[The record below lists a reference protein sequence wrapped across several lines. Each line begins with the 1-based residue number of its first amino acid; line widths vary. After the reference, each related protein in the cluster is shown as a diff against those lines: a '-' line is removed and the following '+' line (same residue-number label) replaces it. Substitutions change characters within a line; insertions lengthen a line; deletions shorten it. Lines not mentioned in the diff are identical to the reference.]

1 MIRVLRCFCLT
12 MILFLS
18 AFVSTNAVTADEVQ
32 IGKSLDDFVAA
43 FNEKNA
49 EKLAACWTETATHT
63 DRETGERTEGRA
75 AIQADFTKIF
85 SAQPTIKLSATLTRV
100 KLITTDVAQVEGLSN
115 VISGDGI
122 PVEAVFTAIVTR
134 SGEKWL
140 FDSIEETA
148 APIPATSAD
157 ALQQLEWLVGEWTDE
172 SGDVK
177 VRTTFRWSANR
188 AFLLRSFVAETADG
202 SVLEGTQVIG
212 WDANLLQI
220 RSWTFNSDGSFGSS
234 TWSKNENS
242 WMAKSSQTSANGDI
256 SSGTYVLEQVDENSL
271 TLQLIGHE
279 INGEP
284 QPASAAATLKRVT
297 SSVEVSPSAN
307 K

>member
-1 MIRVLRCFCLT
+1 MSRVLPSLCVIMML
-12 MILFLS
+12 LS
-18 AFVSTNAVTADEVQ
+18 SPSISANRVSADEVQ
-32 IGKSLDDFVAA
+32 IGKSLDQFVAA

-85 SAQPTIKLSATLTRV
+85 AAQPEIKLSASITRV
-100 KLITTDVAQVEGLSN
+100 KLITADVAQVEGLTT
-115 VISGDGI
+115 VLDGSGV
-122 PVEAVFTAIVTR
+122 PVESVFTGILTR
-134 SGEKWL
+134 SNDKWL

-148 APIPATSAD
+148 SPVPATPAD
-157 ALQQLEWLVGEWTDE
+157 ALQQLEWLIGEWTDE
-172 SGDVK
+172 ASDVK

-188 AFLLRSFVAETADG
+188 AFLLRSFVAESADG
-202 SVLEGTQVIG
+202 STLEGTQVIG
-212 WDANLLQI
+212 WDANLQQI

-234 TWSKNENS
+234 LWSKNGNS
-242 WMAKSSQTSANGDI
+242 WIAKSSQTSANGDI
-256 SSGTYVLEQVDENSL
+256 SSGTYVMEQVDENSF

-279 INGEP
+279 INGDS
-284 QPASAAATLKRVT
+284 QPAAPAVTITRVM
-297 SSVEVSPSAN
+297 SPVEVSPSAS